1 MDKINNMVDKS
12 LDLYANNPV
21 IRGLAE
27 TIKILNPALSIAD
40 GVLLSSINNVQQK
53 RMKVFF
59 DELESGNINLSEE
72 IIKSD
77 DFLHKYMITRNVV
90 TKTNR
95 KEKIKIFA
103 MLFKS
108 SINNEGDFT
117 VELYEEY
124 LNILDELYYREFYIL
139 SKLYKFENKYPL
151 EPNEDGLKRCTKF
164 WNEFLNEIN
173 HELDIDKDEID
184 AILTRMT
191 RTGCYKEFTGA
202 YWDYTG
208 GQGKLTPIFNKIQE
222 LISSEY

>member
-12 LDLYANNPV
+12 LDLYANNLV

-40 GVLLSSINNVQQK
+40 GVLLSSINNLQQK
-53 RMKVFF
+53 RMKAFF

-90 TKTNR
+90 VKTNR

-108 SINNEGDFT
+108 SINNKGDFA
-117 VELYEEY
+117 VDLYEEY
-124 LNILDELYYREFYIL
+124 LDILDELSYRELYIL
-139 SKLYKFENKYPL
+139 AKLYKYENEYPL
-151 EPNEDGLKRCTKF
+151 EPNENELQRCNKF
-164 WNEFLNEIN
+164 WNEFTNEIKN
-173 HELDIDKDEID
+173 DLNIDEEELD
-184 AILTRMT
+184 AILTRIN
-191 RTGCYKEFTGA
+191 RTGCYKEIVGT
-202 YWDYTG
+202 YVDYNG
-208 GQGKLTPIFNKIQE
+208 GKGKLTPIFNRIQK
-222 LISSEY
+222 LINSEY